1 MNKVKTNTK
10 KSFWKFIY
18 FPLWETEKKQ
28 KLIEEYA
35 ENGYMLT
42 KVWGNLFYKFRKRS
56 PKKVKCFIS
65 NYKLRRGF
73 NLAPISDFWF
83 YWKTR
88 DLNSCELIF
97 DFDNYSEEFEKY
109 YREINLWRDYVYH
122 PRYMIEN
129 VCFALVFRNTK
140 TKTSSAFLKEY
151 RGREIIPWYHLSSPL
166 PLDSDLIRY

>member
-97 DFDNYSEEFEKY
+97 DFDN
-109 YREINLWRDYVYH
+109 
-122 PRYMIEN
+122 
-129 VCFALVFRNTK
+129 
-140 TKTSSAFLKEY
+140 
-151 RGREIIPWYHLSSPL
+151 
-166 PLDSDLIRY
+166 